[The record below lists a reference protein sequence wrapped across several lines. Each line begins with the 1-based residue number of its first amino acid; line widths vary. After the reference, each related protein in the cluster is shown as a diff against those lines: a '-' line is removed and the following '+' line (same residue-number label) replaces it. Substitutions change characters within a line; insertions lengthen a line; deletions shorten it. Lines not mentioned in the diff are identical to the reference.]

1 MCSSR
6 SRTWSKFAESCTLA
20 HHYPR
25 GLALPKKMEKHDGA
39 TTESTSTDA
48 PIEEPPPAVEESD
61 SAPQSDRRVTA
72 AGDADDA
79 PTTTAGGKSLDTV
92 IDLKS
97 DEEDADAGTPPDA
110 RGLVWSGVTVK
121 VPTRSGE
128 KTILADCAGSC
139 AVGQVREW
147 DERSLAHTRTHAA
160 LSLRVPRF
168 APTPIDLDR
177 RCAYSTPPFGIYPHV
192 PWMSSR
198 QK

>member
-1 MCSSR
+1 LTAGAWHHHQPPCHVGWRAGQSHR
-6 SRTWSKFAESCTLA
+6 RPAGRHRAPAHRRPPRLPA
-20 HHYPR
+20 HH
-25 GLALPKKMEKHDGA
+25 A
-39 TTESTSTDA
+39 SQ
-48 PIEEPPPAVEESD
+48 EETPPAVEESD
-61 SAPQSDRRVTA
+61 SAPESDRRVTA

-147 DERSLAHTRTHAA
+147 DERSHAHTRTHAA

-168 APTPIDLDR
+168 APTAIDLDR

-192 PWMSSR
+192 PSMPSR